1 MIVAGAKKRGL
12 RVPVDIVLNIV
23 LVTVVLLVV
32 ISFRFPLLS
41 QGVYSTA
48 YKYDLGH
55 VQRGAPVTHTFSL
68 VNLHPWPLVITEIAT
83 SCGCTRALS
92 SRSLPVK
99 LWPLQFVRLT
109 VSVKTDLKPKGPFTH
124 QAVVY
129 IKNEPTPSIYYVGG
143 TVD

>member
-1 MIVAGAKKRGL
+1 MVAADAKNRGF
-12 RVPVDIVLNIV
+12 RVPVDVVLNIV
-23 LVTVVLLVV
+23 LVTVVLLVA

-55 VQRGAPVTHTFSL
+55 VHRGAPVTHTFNL
-68 VNLHPWPLVITEIAT
+68 VNIHPWPLVITEVAT

-92 SRSLPVK
+92 SKSLPVK
-99 LWPLQFVRLT
+99 LWPLQSVRLT

-129 IKNEPTPSIYYVGG
+129 IKNQSTPSIYYVGG